1 MGLMADVIVAVQRPA
16 VSRPVSSAN
25 AGRNLG
31 LLVVSF
37 GVTVVVTRLFLAL
50 SGYPQVGGS
59 TYHIAHALWGGL
71 LLVIGAM
78 LPLVWANGW
87 ILTLSALCSGI
98 GVGLFIDEVGK
109 YITTKNDYFFPLAA
123 PIIYVAFLA
132 VLVIARLVSR
142 PRRYDARGQTYF
154 VLDGLSKVADG
165 SMGAST
171 KRDLLNRLGEI
182 EQSTDRP
189 DLADLATSIRPFV
202 AGLAPTSKPE
212 MHPRLARLIDIAGR
226 VERILLP
233 RFLHRILLIIGS
245 LIVGFF
251 STLGLL
257 VFLALVSNDP
267 ENKVVIDDKTVPPG
281 THPPALM
288 IAALGE
294 TIVGL
299 LLISAAVLLLFGRD
313 RKGIA
318 ALRAGVIFGLAAVN
332 VVLGYVSAELVL
344 TVVLFELV
352 GFALAQR
359 YRTRFLSQPSPA

>member
-1 MGLMADVIVAVQRPA
+1 MGLMADVIVAVERPA
-16 VSRPVSSAN
+16 VSRPVASAN

-78 LPLVWANGW
+78 LPLVWANRW

-123 PIIYVAFLA
+123 PIIYLAFLA
-132 VLVIARLVSR
+132 VLIVARLVSR

-165 SMGAST
+165 AMRAST

-202 AGLAPTSKPE
+202 ASLAPTY
-212 MHPRLARLIDIAGR
+212 
-226 VERILLP
+226 
-233 RFLHRILLIIGS
+233 
-245 LIVGFF
+245 
-251 STLGLL
+251 
-257 VFLALVSNDP
+257 
-267 ENKVVIDDKTVPPG
+267 
-281 THPPALM
+281 
-288 IAALGE
+288 E
-294 TIVGL
+294 TGHA
-299 LLISAAVLLLFGRD
+299 SASGQAH
-313 RKGIA
+313 
-318 ALRAGVIFGLAAVN
+318 
-332 VVLGYVSAELVL
+332 
-344 TVVLFELV
+344 
-352 GFALAQR
+352 
-359 YRTRFLSQPSPA
+359 